1 MARRGEGQQE
11 GVARE
16 DKERGE
22 ATGKGERNTRCS
34 QRPGEE
40 EQEKATE
47 PGGLRSDQGLSGG
60 VG

>member
-22 ATGKGERNTRCS
+22 ATGKGEQNT
-34 QRPGEE
+34 
-40 EQEKATE
+40 
-47 PGGLRSDQGLSGG
+47 
-60 VG
+60 